1 MGQVRSPCANLLQQV
16 HHLSRTTI
24 IIHCSS
30 TATSHCYFCLESS
43 YTSFILHIALHFSIH
58 VLMFGSATFLTPQ
71 YWVSQPNKHTQEP
84 HHQRKFWDLFVTSS
98 LPSTSTSVSAT
109 SLLPLLHLH
118 TSFCSK
124 NTLVLCMELLKRT
137 DEGTKFQS
145 AAVAPMSDANCAGDG
160 EGLLS
165 LVFLLRQGVIAF
177 NYHQNHHLSCFIEY
191 YNRLCVPLPSATPS
205 EIRIQGN
212 CR

>member
-1 MGQVRSPCANLLQQV
+1 LGKSTKQAYPGTAPPAEILGLVRYF
-16 HHLSRTTI
+16 I
-24 IIHCSS
+24 
-30 TATSHCYFCLESS
+30 TAVYLYLCFG
-43 YTSFILHIALHFSIH
+43 HFSAAA
-58 VLMFGSATFLTPQ
+58 LASAHFFL
-71 YWVSQPNKHTQEP
+71 
-84 HHQRKFWDLFVTSS
+84 L
-98 LPSTSTSVSAT
+98 
-109 SLLPLLHLH
+109 
-118 TSFCSK
+118 K

-145 AAVAPMSDANCAGDG
+145 AAVAPMSGASCAGDG

>member
-1 MGQVRSPCANLLQQV
+1 MGQVRSLCANLLQQV

-118 TSFCSK
+118 RK
-124 NTLVLCMELLKRT
+124 
-137 DEGTKFQS
+137 
-145 AAVAPMSDANCAGDG
+145 
-160 EGLLS
+160 
-165 LVFLLRQGVIAF
+165 GVIAF

>member
-1 MGQVRSPCANLLQQV
+1 MTILSNYWRRSTYHACYCNFRPHLVIVGNFSSITRQKGMGQVRSLCASLLQQV

-43 YTSFILHIALHFSIH
+43 YTSFIPHIALHFSIH

-109 SLLPLLHLH
+109 TLLPLLHLNH
-118 TSFCSK
+118 KRECLPS
-124 NTLVLCMELLKRT
+124 RT
-137 DEGTKFQS
+137 DADVQCQRGAWKYGNMGMCITTS
-145 AAVAPMSDANCAGDG
+145 LCW
-160 EGLLS
+160 LL
-165 LVFLLRQGVIAF
+165 LL
-177 NYHQNHHLSCFIEY
+177 
-191 YNRLCVPLPSATPS
+191 
-205 EIRIQGN
+205 
-212 CR
+212 

>member
-30 TATSHCYFCLESS
+30 TATSHCHFSS
-43 YTSFILHIALHFSIH
+43 RIFIHTFILHIALHFSIH

-71 YWVSQPNKHTQEP
+71 YWSSQPNKHTQEP
-84 HHQRKFWDLFVTSS
+84 HHQREFWDLFVTSS

-124 NTLVLCMELLKRT
+124 HSRPLHGASKKNRRGNKVPKCRSCTNVGCKLCW
-137 DEGTKFQS
+137 
-145 AAVAPMSDANCAGDG
+145 
-160 EGLLS
+160 
-165 LVFLLRQGVIAF
+165 
-177 NYHQNHHLSCFIEY
+177 
-191 YNRLCVPLPSATPS
+191 
-205 EIRIQGN
+205 
-212 CR
+212 